1 MSAMGALMT
10 RLIDYAG
17 LFPPAKF
24 EMRKAVA
31 NYREYLAGESAWA
44 LGRFLVPAVRLPEFV
59 AVFNDVCCEEREWP
73 WAISVL
79 VSDNASEDAKRIAE
93 FAQGAVL
100 IEAVEMKAATAGDV
114 AALLDVL
121 PAPATAYVEI
131 APESADE
138 ILPALA
144 GHRARAKLRTGGVT
158 PEAFPESAAVAH
170 FLVAC
175 AKTGVPFKATAGLH
189 HAVRGMYRIT
199 HEETSPWARMHG
211 FVNVFL
217 AAAYAYGGK
226 DEPFVL
232 ALLEEDSP
240 AAIHVEEDAII
251 WRGQRISA
259 DEIEKARR
267 EFAIGFGS
275 CSFAEPMDELKALGW
290 R

>member
-1 MSAMGALMT
+1 MSAIGALMT

-17 LFPPAKF
+17 LFPPAKL

-31 NYREYLAGESAWA
+31 NYRAYLAGENAWA
-44 LGRFLVPAVRLPEFV
+44 LGRFVVAAARLPEFM

-73 WAISVL
+73 WVVTVL
-79 VSDNASEDAKRIAE
+79 ISDNASEDAKRIAE

-100 IEAVEMKAATAGDV
+100 IEAVEMKAETAGDV

-121 PAPATAYVEI
+121 PTPATAYVEI

-144 GHRARAKLRTGGVT
+144 SNRARAKIRTGGVT
-158 PEAFPESAAVAH
+158 PEAFPAPAAIAH
-170 FLVAC
+170 FLAEC
-175 AKTGVPFKATAGLH
+175 AKAGVPFKATAGLH
-189 HAVRGMYRIT
+189 HAVSGMYRVT
-199 HEETSPWARMHG
+199 HEETSPWTRMRG
-211 FVNVFL
+211 FVNLFL
-217 AAAYAYGGK
+217 AAAFAYGGK
-226 DEPFVL
+226 DEQFVK
-232 ALLEEDSP
+232 ALLEEDSA

-251 WRGQRISA
+251 WRGHHITA
-259 DEIEKARR
+259 EEIERARR

-275 CSFAEPMDELKALGW
+275 CSFSEPMEELKALGW